1 MQLKGHGQLGI
12 HGTPAMVHV
21 IAMPEGTEQGI
32 LQGETCLVLEVH
44 LKREIVQVCSHSKSK
59 MNNLAN
65 TVIQLKVHGHP
76 GVLGA
81 LVWELVTVM
90 QNKKRKGILL
100 AALCLVQDLKPIEKT
115 ASVCPY

>member
-1 MQLKGHGQLGI
+1 MRPCHCLNVGKII
-12 HGTPAMVHV
+12 HKTLVSY
-21 IAMPEGTEQGI
+21 PEGTERGV

-59 MNNLAN
+59 MNYLAN

-81 LVWELVTVM
+81 LVWELVIVM

-100 AALCLVQDLKPIEKT
+100 AA
-115 ASVCPY
+115 

>member
-21 IAMPEGTEQGI
+21 IAMPEGTELGI

-59 MNNLAN
+59 MNYFTNS
-65 TVIQLKVHGHP
+65 VIQLKVHGHP

-90 QNKKRKGILL
+90 QNKKRTGILL
-100 AALCLVQDLKPIEKT
+100 AA
-115 ASVCPY
+115 